1 MKPRRLRAY
10 RVAFEATRCLDVRLR
25 ARSKRDAV
33 AKAQKLWS
41 TKGEDAFEC
50 FNAYEEAWIAGRD

>member
-1 MKPRRLRAY
+1 MKPRLLRAY

-41 TKGEDAFEC
+41 KGEDAFDC
-50 FNAYEEAWIAGRD
+50 FNAYDEAWIAERD